1 MLSDNNRIRKNAEFK
16 RAYQYGEL
24 FFSHYFVLHSL
35 KRDDQKSTR
44 LGIVPSRKIK
54 KAVLRNKLKRQ
65 IREIFK
71 QYIKN
76 IKKGYDLVLNVRNEA
91 VNAGF
96 EDLKKDFE
104 YLIKKSQLEIEP
116 ASDDQ
121 LVGS

>member
-1 MLSDNNRIRKNAEFK
+1 
-16 RAYQYGEL
+16 
-24 FFSHYFVLHSL
+24 L